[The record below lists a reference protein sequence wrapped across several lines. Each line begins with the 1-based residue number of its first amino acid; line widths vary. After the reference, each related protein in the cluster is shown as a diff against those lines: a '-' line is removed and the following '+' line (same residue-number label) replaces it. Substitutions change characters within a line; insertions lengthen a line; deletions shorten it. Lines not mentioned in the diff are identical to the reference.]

1 MRKTEGDVMTR
12 VDVNH
17 ASEPDGQIVYPEKE
31 VIYVDRT
38 GESTTAAGINLI
50 MVLIV
55 LVVLVGL
62 LALIFYGLPSWF
74 GTSTVNVNIRT
85 Q

>member
-1 MRKTEGDVMTR
+1 MSKTEGDVVTS

-31 VIYVDRT
+31 VIYVDKT

-62 LALIFYGLPSWF
+62 LALIFYGLPNWF